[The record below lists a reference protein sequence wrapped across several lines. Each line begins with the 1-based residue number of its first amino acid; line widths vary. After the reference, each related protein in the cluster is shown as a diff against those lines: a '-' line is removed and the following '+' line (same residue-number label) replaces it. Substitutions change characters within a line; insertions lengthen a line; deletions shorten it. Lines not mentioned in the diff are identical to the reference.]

1 MTELTKAQQRKQD
14 QEHALY
20 ILESVRTTLTAPDG
34 LLIISADYGKGMTDY
49 FRVAVQTKTSGV
61 GYLSHLTWALGK
73 IVNGYTLKDKSG
85 KWFLAISGGNFSKP
99 DDIART
105 LANFYGV
112 ERIRY
117 EVL

>member
-20 ILESVRTTLTAPDG
+20 ILEGVRATLTAPEG
-34 LLIISADYGKGMTDY
+34 LLIISAEYGKGMTDF
-49 FRVAVQTKTSGV
+49 FRVAVQTKTTGMT
-61 GYLSHLTWALGK
+61 YLSHLTWALGK
-73 IVNGYTLKDKSG
+73 IVNGYTLKDRKG
-85 KWFLAISGGNFSKP
+85 YWYLAISGYGYSKP
-99 DDIART
+99 DEIART

>member
-1 MTELTKAQQRKQD
+1 MTELTKAQQKQQD
-14 QEHALY
+14 TEHALY
-20 ILESVRTTLTAPDG
+20 ILEGVRATLTAPDG

-49 FRVAVQTKTSGV
+49 FRVAVQTKTTGT
-61 GYLSHLTWALGK
+61 GYLSHLTWAIAK
-73 IVNGYTLKDKSG
+73 QFGYTLKDKDG
-85 KWFLAISGGNFSKP
+85 RWHLAISGYGFSKS
-99 DDIART
+99 DEIART